1 MRRETKSARV
11 AIARRR
17 NETSGAIPLGDGY
30 DRRVGGDEMLQVLYS
45 GETKELELSG
55 TRQGLLAFGQ
65 LLRGKAGSCDLSES
79 SCPSPYE
86 RSLSEIAFR
95 EDPERATVSIVTEA
109 QVLRIKGGREALD
122 LLADNLEGFASEAG
136 ASDHCHVDSPTY
148 DYVAPESESL
158 VIAFMK

>member
-1 MRRETKSARV
+1 
-11 AIARRR
+11 
-17 NETSGAIPLGDGY
+17 
-30 DRRVGGDEMLQVLYS
+30 MLQVLYS
-45 GETKELELSG
+45 GETKEIEFSG

-65 LLRGKAGSCDLSES
+65 LLRGRAGSFDLSENP
-79 SCPSPYE
+79 CPSPYE

-136 ASDHCHVDSPTY
+136 ASDHCHVDYPTY
-148 DYVAPESESL
+148 DYVAPESDPL